1 MNQISEPVK
10 GALFKQLFDILASN
24 EFIDFILS
32 FMQEAIVNY
41 PGMVSHALCQNV
53 SSQLAHLRE

>member
-10 GALFKQLFDILASN
+10 CALFKQLFDILSSN

-32 FMQEAIVNY
+32 FLQEAISNY
-41 PGMVSHALCQNV
+41 PAMVSHSLC
-53 SSQLAHLRE
+53 